1 MKQRHRLWFLALVAV
16 TILAF
21 AAPAIAQATALQDSE
36 EGEQVP
42 AEPADSDFV
51 PAEVAEEVAE
61 EEVDQPWTARYLI
74 PSFIVVTILLIGGIV
89 LYYFIAIKNRYD
101 VVQS

>member
-1 MKQRHRLWFLALVAV
+1 MKQSRRLWFLALIAV
-16 TILAF
+16 TMLAF
-21 AAPAIAQATALQDSE
+21 AAPVIAQTALQDSE
-36 EGEQVP
+36 EGELVP
-42 AEPADSDFV
+42 AEPADSDLA

-61 EEVDQPWTARYLI
+61 EEADQPWTARYLI

-89 LYYFIAIKNRYD
+89 LYYFIAIKNRYN

>member
-1 MKQRHRLWFLALVAV
+1 MKQSRRLWFLALIAV
-16 TILAF
+16 TMLAF

-36 EGEQVP
+36 EGEPVP
-42 AEPADSDFV
+42 AEPSDSDLV

-61 EEVDQPWTARYLI
+61 EEADQPWTARYLI
-74 PSFIVVTILLIGGIV
+74 PLFIVVTILLIGGIV
-89 LYYFIAIKNRYD
+89 LYYFIAIKNRYN

>member
-1 MKQRHRLWFLALVAV
+1 MKQSRRLWLLALIAV
-16 TILAF
+16 TMLAF
-21 AAPAIAQATALQDSE
+21 AAPAIAQTALQDSE
-36 EGEQVP
+36 EGELVP
-42 AEPADSDFV
+42 AEPADSDMV

-61 EEVDQPWTARYLI
+61 EEADQPWTARYLI

-89 LYYFIAIKNRYD
+89 LYYFIAIKNRYN

>member
-1 MKQRHRLWFLALVAV
+1 MKQSRRLWFLALIAV
-16 TILAF
+16 TMLAF
-21 AAPAIAQATALQDSE
+21 AAPAIAQTALQDSE
-36 EGEQVP
+36 EGELVP
-42 AEPADSDFV
+42 AEPADSDLV

-61 EEVDQPWTARYLI
+61 EEADQPWTARYLI

-89 LYYFIAIKNRYD
+89 LYYFIAIKNRYN

>member
-1 MKQRHRLWFLALVAV
+1 MKQSRRLWFPALIAV
-16 TILAF
+16 TTLAF

-36 EGEQVP
+36 EGELVP
-42 AEPADSDFV
+42 AEPADSDLV

-61 EEVDQPWTARYLI
+61 EEAEQPWTARYLI

-89 LYYFIAIKNRYD
+89 LYYFIAIKNRYN